1 MGTTPRTGN
10 QYSIH
15 HGDFSAVVCEL
26 GSKLRRFDYGGKEV
40 FCSYGPDDLTPTCC
54 GYILAP
60 WPNRI
65 KDGEYDFNCKHY
77 CAPVNEYHPEPR
89 NNANHGY
96 AYQYM
101 WKLES
106 LTENS
111 VTQSLRFPNL
121 DGYPFDVTVTATY
134 ELNDKGMTVTVSAR
148 NDGDEPAPWALGL
161 HPWVANGKN
170 GETSEQRDADSAAC
184 RLKIDADTHVTV
196 DAGLVPNGTEPV
208 DGTKFDLRDDPV
220 LDGRA
225 FDDAWVDVHRA
236 DDGTTTTVFTR
247 PDGME
252 IKLVGDETSEQRDA
266 DSAACRLKID
276 ADTHVTVDAGLVPN
290 GTEPVDGTKFDLR
303 DDPVLDGRAF
313 DDAWVD
319 VHRADDGTTTTVF
332 TRPDGMEIKLVG
344 DETINAWQCYTAT
357 GAPFDQHPNGIA
369 VEPMTAPANAFRSG
383 DHLTVIEP
391 GKSVTTVVRYE
402 VTVK

>member
-77 CAPVNEYHPEPR
+77 CAPVNECHPEPR

-196 DAGLVPNGTEPV
+196 DAGLAPSLWTAPSSICA
-208 DGTKFDLRDDPV
+208 TTRFWT
-220 LDGRA
+220 
-225 FDDAWVDVHRA
+225 DARS
-236 DDGTTTTVFTR
+236 TTPGWTSTAPTTARQRPCSPAPMAWRSSWSATR
-247 PDGME
+247 PSTRGN
-252 IKLVGDETSEQRDA
+252 A
-266 DSAACRLKID
+266 
-276 ADTHVTVDAGLVPN
+276 
-290 GTEPVDGTKFDLR
+290 
-303 DDPVLDGRAF
+303 
-313 DDAWVD
+313 
-319 VHRADDGTTTTVF
+319 
-332 TRPDGMEIKLVG
+332 TRPPAPRSTSIR
-344 DETINAWQCYTAT
+344 TAS
-357 GAPFDQHPNGIA
+357 PSS
-369 VEPMTAPANAFRSG
+369 R
-383 DHLTVIEP
+383 
-391 GKSVTTVVRYE
+391 
-402 VTVK
+402 

>member
-106 LTENS
+106 LPEPRRLS
-111 VTQSLRFPNL
+111 VR
-121 DGYPFDVTVTATY
+121 
-134 ELNDKGMTVTVSAR
+134 R
-148 NDGDEPAPWALGL
+148 
-161 HPWVANGKN
+161 H
-170 GETSEQRDADSAAC
+170 RH
-184 RLKIDADTHVTV
+184 RHV
-196 DAGLVPNGTEPV
+196 
-208 DGTKFDLRDDPV
+208 
-220 LDGRA
+220 RA
-225 FDDAWVDVHRA
+225 ERQGHDRH
-236 DDGTTTTVFTR
+236 GHC
-247 PDGME
+247 P
-252 IKLVGDETSEQRDA
+252 Q
-266 DSAACRLKID
+266 
-276 ADTHVTVDAGLVPN
+276 
-290 GTEPVDGTKFDLR
+290 
-303 DDPVLDGRAF
+303 
-313 DDAWVD
+313 
-319 VHRADDGTTTTVF
+319 
-332 TRPDGMEIKLVG
+332 
-344 DETINAWQCYTAT
+344 
-357 GAPFDQHPNGIA
+357 
-369 VEPMTAPANAFRSG
+369 
-383 DHLTVIEP
+383 
-391 GKSVTTVVRYE
+391 
-402 VTVK
+402 

>member
-77 CAPVNEYHPEPR
+77 CAPVNECHPEPR

-161 HPWVANGKN
+161 HPPSSICATTRFWTDARSTTPGW
-170 GETSEQRDADSAAC
+170 TSTAPTTARQRPCSPAPMAWRSSWSA
-184 RLKIDADTHVTV
+184 
-196 DAGLVPNGTEPV
+196 
-208 DGTKFDLRDDPV
+208 
-220 LDGRA
+220 
-225 FDDAWVDVHRA
+225 
-236 DDGTTTTVFTR
+236 TR
-247 PDGME
+247 PSTRGN
-252 IKLVGDETSEQRDA
+252 A
-266 DSAACRLKID
+266 
-276 ADTHVTVDAGLVPN
+276 
-290 GTEPVDGTKFDLR
+290 
-303 DDPVLDGRAF
+303 
-313 DDAWVD
+313 
-319 VHRADDGTTTTVF
+319 
-332 TRPDGMEIKLVG
+332 TRPPAPRSTSIR
-344 DETINAWQCYTAT
+344 TAS
-357 GAPFDQHPNGIA
+357 PSN
-369 VEPMTAPANAFRSG
+369 R
-383 DHLTVIEP
+383 
-391 GKSVTTVVRYE
+391 
-402 VTVK
+402 

>member
-77 CAPVNEYHPEPR
+77 CAPVNECHPEPR

-134 ELNDKGMTVTVSAR
+134 ELNDKGMTVTVSRGRSACTRGWRTAKTAR
-148 NDGDEPAPWALGL
+148 PA
-161 HPWVANGKN
+161 
-170 GETSEQRDADSAAC
+170 S
-184 RLKIDADTHVTV
+184 
-196 DAGLVPNGTEPV
+196 
-208 DGTKFDLRDDPV
+208 
-220 LDGRA
+220 
-225 FDDAWVDVHRA
+225 
-236 DDGTTTTVFTR
+236 
-247 PDGME
+247 
-252 IKLVGDETSEQRDA
+252 
-266 DSAACRLKID
+266 
-276 ADTHVTVDAGLVPN
+276 
-290 GTEPVDGTKFDLR
+290 
-303 DDPVLDGRAF
+303 
-313 DDAWVD
+313 
-319 VHRADDGTTTTVF
+319 
-332 TRPDGMEIKLVG
+332 
-344 DETINAWQCYTAT
+344 
-357 GAPFDQHPNGIA
+357 
-369 VEPMTAPANAFRSG
+369 
-383 DHLTVIEP
+383 
-391 GKSVTTVVRYE
+391 SVTPIRPHAA
-402 VTVK
+402 